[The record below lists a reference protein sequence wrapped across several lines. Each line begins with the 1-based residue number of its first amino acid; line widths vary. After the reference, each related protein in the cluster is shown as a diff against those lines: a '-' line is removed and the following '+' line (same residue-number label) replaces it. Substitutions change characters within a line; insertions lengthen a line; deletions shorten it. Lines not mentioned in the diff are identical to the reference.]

1 MKKILAAILLLAGA
15 GAAFLVFQTIH
26 AYQGYHGSVIVN
38 IPPGSGATAAART
51 LSAEGVLQS
60 RAPFLML
67 YALGRFRHRT
77 LKAGEYLFDH
87 PLTPRGVYDK
97 IVRGDVYYH
106 LVVVPEGSDR
116 FDIARI
122 LHEKLG
128 LDPQEILQVTAQPDP
143 IRDLDPSAPSLEGF
157 LFPDTYRFPASTT
170 PAKAAEAMVARFR
183 QVLDSRFR
191 QVLSAAPDENLHEVL
206 TLASLVEKETP
217 NPVERAQ
224 IAGVFRRRLQ
234 DHMTLDCDPT
244 VAYAARLASA
254 SLDPSPSG
262 PAPITA
268 GQLALDSPYNTY
280 RRAGLPPGPICNPGT
295 ASLEAALHPAGGN
308 ALYFVSN
315 LHGGHVFAS
324 TLAEHNRNVARY
336 RREVAAENG
345 TAAEPNPAQPAQPP
359 SHVKNHRKRSRTRH

>member
-1 MKKILAAILLLAGA
+1 VKKILVAILLLIGG
-15 GAAFLVFQTIH
+15 GAAFLVFQTFH

-38 IPPGSGATAAART
+38 IPPGSGAASAART
-51 LSAEGVLQS
+51 LSAQGVLRS

-67 YALGRFRHRT
+67 YAIGRFRHRT

-87 PLTPRGVYDK
+87 PLSTRGVYDK

-106 LVVVPEGSDR
+106 LVVIPEGSDR

-128 LDPQEILQVTAQPDP
+128 LDPQQVLRATAQPDL
-143 IRDLDPSAPSLEGF
+143 IRDLDHSAPSLEGY

-170 PAKAAEAMVARFR
+170 PAKAAEVMVTRFR
-183 QVLDSRFR
+183 QVLGSRF
-191 QVLSAAPDENLHEVL
+191 QQALAAAPAENLHDVL

-217 NPVERAQ
+217 DPDERAE
-224 IAGVFRRRLQ
+224 IAGVFTRRLQ
-234 DHMTLDCDPT
+234 HRMTLDCDPT
-244 VAYAARLASA
+244 VVYAARLASA
-254 SLDPSPSG
+254 DTDPAPSG

-268 GQLALDSPYNTY
+268 GQLVLNSPYNTY
-280 RRAGLPPGPICNPGT
+280 RRAGLPPGPICNPGS
-295 ASLEAALHPAGGN
+295 ASIEAALRPADGD

-315 LHGGHVFAS
+315 LRGGHIFAR

-345 TAAEPNPAQPAQPP
+345 TAVQPKPASPAHQT
-359 SHVKNHRKRSRTRH
+359 HARKHRKRSRTGN